1 MKAKIQLRLRGKPP
15 PKYRLP
21 ENSIIIEP
29 YRGIR
34 IKHRKHYKPVPH
46 IRTCGTLKMPAL
58 NISEDEMDM
67 VEEIAEQ
74 LEVKPT
80 KREVG
85 NEAIRRMYSE
95 VVEKEQT
102 PN

>member
-1 MKAKIQLRLRGKPP
+1 
-15 PKYRLP
+15 
-21 ENSIIIEP
+21 
-29 YRGIR
+29 
-34 IKHRKHYKPVPH
+34 
-46 IRTCGTLKMPAL
+46 MPAL